1 MQEISHRKLHHL
13 LRLSALPQPRS
24 PEEEAEML
32 QTLHSQLHFVR
43 DIQNVNTEGVEP
55 LQSIRDETE
64 EGIRE
69 ATIGIEE
76 LKEAL
81 AAEAIKGRNRRPKRR
96 RGDPVDTKGVEDWD
110 VLGTASEKD
119 KTSLGSFFVVRGG
132 QN

>member
-1 MQEISHRKLHHL
+1 
-13 LRLSALPQPRS
+13 
-24 PEEEAEML
+24 ML

-119 KTSLGSFFVVRGG
+119 ETSLGSFFVVRGG

>member
-1 MQEISHRKLHHL
+1 LHHL

>member
-1 MQEISHRKLHHL
+1 MQEISHKKLHHL
-13 LRLSALPQPRS
+13 LRLSALPPPRS

-69 ATIGIEE
+69 ATIGMEE

-119 KTSLGSFFVVRGG
+119 ETSLGSFFVVRGG

>member
-13 LRLSALPQPRS
+13 LRLSALPQPRF